1 MSAQSPLPSEG
12 GRCSMTKRQRRHP
25 FPHHSLVCFE
35 EQLQKVEKVLVEG
48 LHSGS
53 NHFTTTPLGTSWRS
67 HTETRC
73 DPQLSAVRQSCLCYS
88 ANTWPLLAPESIPQP
103 HNRHQHLAVF
113 PPLWPLLKGEEFERV
128 PFGQLGPLLRKFCH

>member
-1 MSAQSPLPSEG
+1 MSARSPLPSEG

-25 FPHHSLVCFE
+25 FRHHSLVCFE

-67 HTETRC
+67 HAETRC
-73 DPQLSAVRQSCLCYS
+73 DPQLSADRQSCLCYS
-88 ANTWPLLAPESIPQP
+88 ANTWPLL
-103 HNRHQHLAVF
+103 
-113 PPLWPLLKGEEFERV
+113 LLSQFHSLTTDINTWLFSRLSGRF
-128 PFGQLGPLLRKFCH
+128 